1 MGGSIVGW
9 GHVLTIEM
17 KPGPRRALSSATQ
30 RTGQEASGGEAKGR
44 AERVPVP
51 ESVQTSGQRRTACT
65 GSFNNGNGDCGS
77 IRGVLLAERVTMRM
91 VLEAQDAPCVL
102 VKRGDRKA
110 REVCISA
117 AFVGFRIWGA
127 VTNGEEWM

>member
-1 MGGSIVGW
+1 MGACPNHRDEAWSQAR
-9 GHVLTIEM
+9 T
-17 KPGPRRALSSATQ
+17 KQCDSADRA
-30 RTGQEASGGEAKGR
+30 GASGGEAKGR

-51 ESVQTSGQRRTACT
+51 ESVQTSGQRKTACT

-77 IRGVLLAERVTMRM
+77 VRGVLLAERVTMRM
-91 VLEAQDAPCVL
+91 VLDAQDAPCVL

-117 AFVGFRIWGA
+117 ALAGLESG
-127 VTNGEEWM
+127 GL